1 MNLTGNP
8 YLIPFDVNRGVLNS
22 VSRFLLGV
30 ALVVTWKTLAKPIV
44 FTILPPIYK
53 AVGVYLPRR
62 SYISTAHTQ
71 TSTRKIRSTSM
82 SNDSNMGIGDINNFI
97 KGVTDHNKKDEVGPE
112 TEIDYYEM
120 LSYSQNQ
127 NSDNT
132 TIQTP
137 PKYNSGVFKYRYD
150 VEIVGRLIIYAGI
163 SITAVWTFAFAS
175 DYLNL

>member
-1 MNLTGNP
+1 M
-8 YLIPFDVNRGVLNS
+8 
-22 VSRFLLGV
+22 
-30 ALVVTWKTLAKPIV
+30 TWKTLAKPIV
-44 FTILPPIYK
+44 LPFYLLSTKLLVCIYQEE
-53 AVGVYLPRR
+53 AIFQLL
-62 SYISTAHTQ
+62 TQ